1 MMRDCGCDLEN
12 RVEAITGDISIPG
25 FGLAEQD
32 LKWVIVIIVIVIVTI
47 VIVIIMIGIIRLLE
61 DEVSVVFHNAA
72 TVKFNEDLN
81 KVPPTITQIED
92 FKF

>member
-32 LKWVIVIIVIVIVTI
+32 LKWVIVIIVII
-47 VIVIIMIGIIRLLE
+47 IVIIINMIGIIRLLE